1 MIRINGSAL
10 ISLGEILQ
18 DLLHI
23 KPQRSGK
30 EDALCISIRSFHL
43 AHFLDRDNAFQLRV
57 SQKKGQELQR
67 CLDKRG
73 QKKLP
78 DEIGHTDVA
87 RLTRLVN
94 EFQMI
99 VKEELNVANLYLVLR
114 KRGYSTE
121 ALIEAPSDI
130 FPNGLL
136 QHVPDAAHDV
146 EQVGRCLAFE
156 VPTAAA
162 FHLHRINE
170 AVLRR
175 YFAAIAPKEEPPK
188 SGNMGDYLSTL
199 EKLLETMQKPSE
211 LQTLIPLLRNIKDQ
225 YRNPVMHP
233 DLSIGSIDQ
242 SFALLDLINT
252 AVGLMLDKIAQQSS
266 GTL

>member
-18 DLLHI
+18 DLLHV
-23 KPQRSGK
+23 KPQQPAK
-30 EDALCISIRSFHL
+30 ENLLPLLGGGLLL
-43 AHFLDRDNAFQLRV
+43 ANFLDRDNAFQLRV
-57 SQKKGQELQR
+57 SQKKGQELQQ
-67 CLDKRG
+67 CLDKLG

-78 DEIGHTDVA
+78 DELNHTDVA
-87 RLTRLVN
+87 ILTRLVN

-121 ALIEAPSDI
+121 ALIESPSDI
-130 FPNGLL
+130 FPNDLL

-162 FHLHRINE
+162 FHLNRINE

-188 SGNMGDYLSTL
+188 SGNMGVYLSTL
-199 EKLLETMQKPSE
+199 EELLKTMQKPSE

-225 YRNPVMHP
+225 YRNPIMHP

-252 AVGLMLDKIAQQSS
+252 AVGLMPGKIVQQSR